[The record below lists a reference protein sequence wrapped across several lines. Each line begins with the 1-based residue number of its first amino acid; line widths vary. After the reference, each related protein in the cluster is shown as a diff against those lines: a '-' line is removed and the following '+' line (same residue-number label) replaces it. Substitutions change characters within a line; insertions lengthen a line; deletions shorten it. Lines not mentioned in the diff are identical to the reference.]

1 MDRQLP
7 PNRGAIRNLFFV
19 ILCLLF
25 TGVNADLH
33 AVLGYTLFGG
43 IGLMMI
49 IMLIL
54 SSWIILFGPRHGDYR
69 DIQHPYGGGDNE
81 DDMMY
86 EELVNRFNNLGHKYK
101 KGVEDFSNM
110 SFAEI
115 ASKFNT
121 NKNNVMNFGNELVLS
136 GERNRNTSRKVQR
149 SLSRKR
155 RHSPRRL
162 TS

>member
-1 MDRQLP
+1 MERQLP
-7 PNRGAIRNLFFV
+7 PNRSAIRNLFFV

-25 TGVNADLH
+25 TGVNGDLGH
-33 AVLGYTLFGG
+33 VLGYITFGG

-49 IMLIL
+49 VMLLL

-69 DIQHPYGGGDNE
+69 DIQHPYGGGNNE
-81 DDMMY
+81 DDEMY
-86 EELVNRFNNLGHKYK
+86 EQLVKRFNNLGEKYK

-115 ASKFNT
+115 AGKFNT
-121 NKNNVMNFGNELVLS
+121 DKNNVMNFGNELVLS

-155 RHSPRRL
+155 KHSPRRL
-162 TS
+162 Y